1 MKTIVTGGAG
11 FIGSHL
17 VELLLEKEHTVT
29 VLDNFITGNEKNISS
44 FRKNPNFQLVKLDIT
59 NLDKIKEYFKE
70 VDWVFHLAAL
80 AEIVPSINDPWKYL
94 YNNIVGSQAVIEA
107 SRQAKVKK
115 IVYTASS
122 SCYGLAQDFP
132 TPENAL
138 IKPEYP
144 YALSKY
150 LGEQIVMHYFQVYD
164 LPVIS
169 LRLFNVYGP
178 RQRAAGTYGAMFGV
192 FLAQKLANKPY
203 TVVGDGKQTRDFV
216 FVKDVAR
223 AFLAA
228 AETDVKGEIFNVGS
242 GNTYSINEIVRLLG
256 GQVVHIPK
264 RPGEPERTFADISKI
279 KKMLNWEPLIS
290 LKDGIKILLENI
302 KKWEK
307 APVWTPE
314 LIDGVT
320 KEWFKYLGNKEDN

>member
-150 LGEQIVMHYFQVYD
+150 LGEQIVMHYFQVYN

-192 FLAQKLANKPY
+192 FLAQKLANEPY
-203 TVVGDGKQTRDFV
+203 TVVGDGTQTRDFV

>member
-302 KKWEK
+302 KEWEK

-320 KEWFKYLGNKEDN
+320 KEWFKHLGNKKDN

>member
-150 LGEQIVMHYFQVYD
+150 LGEQIVMHYFQVYN

-192 FLAQKLANKPY
+192 FLAQKLANEPY
-203 TVVGDGKQTRDFV
+203 TVVGDGTQTRDFV

-307 APVWTPE
+307 APLWTPE

>member
-150 LGEQIVMHYFQVYD
+150 LGEQIVMHYFQVYN

-192 FLAQKLANKPY
+192 FLAQKLANEPY
-203 TVVGDGKQTRDFV
+203 TVVGDGTQTRDFV

-279 KKMLNWEPLIS
+279 KKMLIWEPLIS